1 MISCAFEDSGKA
13 NLRHVVVDAVVLN
26 AARDSILMV
35 KRAPH
40 LLDGGKWGLVGGFL
54 DRGERTRDAIIRE
67 VKEETGYD
75 ATILRFLTTIDD
87 PERGDDRQNVA
98 FVYEM
103 LAGEQTGTP
112 DNESTEVT
120 WFTFNEIPQKDTI
133 AFDHSGI
140 ISEYLS
146 KWKNT

>member
-1 MISCAFEDSGKA
+1 MISCAFEDGGKA
-13 NLRHVVVDAVVLN
+13 NLRHVVVDAIVLN

-54 DRGERTRDAIIRE
+54 DRDETTKVAVIRE

-75 ATILRFLTTIDD
+75 ATILRFLKTIDN

-98 FVYEM
+98 FVYEVV
-103 LAGEQTGTP
+103 AGEQTGKP
-112 DNESTEVT
+112 DDESTEIK
-120 WFTFNEIPQKDTI
+120 WFTFDKIPQKETI
-133 AFDHSGI
+133 AFDHSSI

-146 KWKNT
+146 VWKNQ